1 MHYEHVLWNR
11 NHHFASRM
19 WIFVKIWLSADVYG
33 LIMYLD
39 INECSSSP
47 CENSATCVDQLDGY
61 LCLCADGYSGTEC
74 AEDMDDCDPNPCMH
88 AGICEDGVN
97 NFICTCK
104 LGYEGDHCGIG
115 MYFDV
120 IRRLPGTCKSV
131 TEIGTHYWY
140 DTDLGSQHTNPEFTL
155 GKHGMLDRGLTLFKK

>member
-1 MHYEHVLWNR
+1 
-11 NHHFASRM
+11 
-19 WIFVKIWLSADVYG
+19 
-33 LIMYLD
+33 MYLD

-131 TEIGTHYWY
+131 TEIGTHYCY
-140 DTDLGSQHTNPEFTL
+140 DTDLGSPHTNPEFTL